1 MKNLINEIS
10 PYIQMYTNDKINW
23 YLWSKE
29 AFNKAMQEDKPVFV
43 SIGHRTCFRCFKMHQ
58 ETFLDEEIA
67 SFINEH
73 FIAIIVDKDERPDIA
88 MLYSQI
94 SYQFFQKNGW
104 PLNLVLNAEQQPFFM
119 ANYLPRQ
126 SFYNTLQSIIYYW
139 NNAKDVLEKIAKSTV
154 TLENNSHISFKWDKS
169 IINETLNSLLENYDE
184 QIGGFFIQ
192 PKLPQPHFSLFILTV
207 FKATDNRKALD
218 IGFNTLEKMYFS
230 GIYDHLNDGFYRLSI
245 TQDLHSPLLEK
256 TLTDNSLLAICY
268 LHYYWETKHLLFKEI
283 ALKLIKFI
291 ENNFSQGLLW
301 DNKVFVNINSEDEIS
316 YFWTKDELQGI
327 LSDDE
332 YHLFKQYFT
341 LVPHYKNHNVYH
353 LYQHQIETPCDKI
366 KVNLIKEK
374 LTAHLQ
380 TKATIVKNNII
391 NISHNANFL
400 WLYVLASIILKDES
414 YLSKAQTSLNHLLN
428 YFNQTKNKQIIT
440 LDDYAFLINVLI
452 EMFNVTNEEQYLTLA
467 INLSDEMIK
476 TFYDE
481 KNGNFYYTSLQ
492 DDCVMR
498 PKVTEDLIT
507 ISGNSMAL
515 HNLIRLKG
523 LTIDLGYNRLI
534 KQSLN
539 ALALN
544 IYNRPISYLFLL
556 TSQIIDRYMY
566 LDVLAICENE
576 KQRKT
581 LKDTIYETYNPFA
594 IVNVFNFNQIRNSK
608 YFNDYEINS
617 PFVIYICEHHSC
629 LDPIVDFEEALIIL
643 KELLR

>member
-1 MKNLINEIS
+1 
-10 PYIQMYTNDKINW
+10 
-23 YLWSKE
+23 
-29 AFNKAMQEDKPVFV
+29 
-43 SIGHRTCFRCFKMHQ
+43 
-58 ETFLDEEIA
+58 
-67 SFINEH
+67 
-73 FIAIIVDKDERPDIA
+73 
-88 MLYSQI
+88 
-94 SYQFFQKNGW
+94 
-104 PLNLVLNAEQQPFFM
+104 
-119 ANYLPRQ
+119 
-126 SFYNTLQSIIYYW
+126 
-139 NNAKDVLEKIAKSTV
+139 
-154 TLENNSHISFKWDKS
+154 
-169 IINETLNSLLENYDE
+169 
-184 QIGGFFIQ
+184 
-192 PKLPQPHFSLFILTV
+192 
-207 FKATDNRKALD
+207 
-218 IGFNTLEKMYFS
+218 
-230 GIYDHLNDGFYRLSI
+230 
-245 TQDLHSPLLEK
+245 
-256 TLTDNSLLAICY
+256 
-268 LHYYWETKHLLFKEI
+268 
-283 ALKLIKFI
+283 
-291 ENNFSQGLLW
+291 
-301 DNKVFVNINSEDEIS
+301 
-316 YFWTKDELQGI
+316 
-327 LSDDE
+327 
-332 YHLFKQYFT
+332 
-341 LVPHYKNHNVYH
+341 
-353 LYQHQIETPCDKI
+353 
-366 KVNLIKEK
+366 
-374 LTAHLQ
+374 
-380 TKATIVKNNII
+380 
-391 NISHNANFL
+391 
-400 WLYVLASIILKDES
+400 
-414 YLSKAQTSLNHLLN
+414 
-428 YFNQTKNKQIIT
+428 
-440 LDDYAFLINVLI
+440 
-452 EMFNVTNEEQYLTLA
+452 MFNVTNEEQYLTLA

-498 PKVTEDLIT
+498 PKVTKDLIS